1 TNPPSVTSVT
11 PSVAKYLSSKLG
23 RRKIIQLAGLGSM
36 VAVGAIAYDRLIKD
50 IIFPGSGN
58 GDKSPTTNLS
68 LQSFD
73 FNVITLDSQGREATR
88 NRRSAN
94 FFPQDL
100 GNGITLEMVAI
111 PGGTFTMGSPTS
123 EAERWDNESPQHSVT
138 ISPFY
143 MGKYTVTQAQWRVVA
158 ALPKVNRDLSSDPSR
173 FKGDNLPVE
182 KITWLDATEFC
193 ARLSKY
199 TGRNYRLPTEAEWE
213 YACRAGTNTP
223 FHFGETINTDCVNY
237 NGNYPYGS
245 APKGEDRQKTTPV
258 GSFQVANNFGLYDMH
273 GNVWE
278 WCQDY
283 YHGGYQNAPS
293 DGSTNENNSQYRL
306 LRGGSWIIL
315 GRYCRSANRNRYEPD
330 FRDNFIGFRLV
341 VS

>member
-1 TNPPSVTSVT
+1 MLENIHPFDLLEFSHHISFAK
-11 PSVAKYLSSKLG
+11 SVAPL
-23 RRKIIQLAGLGSM
+23 
-36 VAVGAIAYDRLIKD
+36 D
-50 IIFPGSGN
+50 
-58 GDKSPTTNLS
+58 
-68 LQSFD
+68 
-73 FNVITLDSQGREATR
+73 VITLDSQGRENTR
-88 NRRSAN
+88 NSRSAN
-94 FFPQDL
+94 FFPENL
-100 GNGITLEMVAI
+100 GNGITIEMVSI

-123 EAERWDNESPQHSVT
+123 EADRSDDEGPQHSVT

-158 ALPKVNRDLSSDPSR
+158 GFPKVNLDLESNPSY

-182 KITWLDATEFC
+182 TVTWLDATEFC
-193 ARLSKY
+193 ARLSRY
-199 TGRNYRLPTEAEWE
+199 TGKNYRLPTDAEWE

-223 FHFGETINTDCVNY
+223 FHFGETITIDCVNY

-245 APKGEDRQKTTPV
+245 APRGEYRQKTTPV

-283 YHGGYQNAPS
+283 YHDNYQNAPS
-293 DGSTNENNSQYRL
+293 DGSANKNNSQYRL
-306 LRGGSWIIL
+306 LRCGSWFNVA
-315 GRYCRSANRNRYEPD
+315 RFCSSAFRVRHQPDNRSGSS
-330 FRDNFIGFRLV
+330 GFRLF